1 MKTFEIIQGTV
12 PLLVSMPHCGTRLP
26 DDIAASM
33 TPAGLEVGDTDW
45 HVEKLYDFASGLG
58 ASVIQPFYSRYV
70 IDLNRAPDDSNLYPG
85 ANSTGLCPTSSFSEQ
100 PLYREGHA
108 PDVDEISRRVNTW
121 WRPYHERLQA
131 ELARLKAQHGI
142 ALLFDAH
149 SIRSVVPRFFEGQ
162 LPDLNIGTASGSSCA
177 ASMLSAAEAVLAEQQ
192 DYSYVIDQRFKGG
205 YITRA
210 YGQPDSGF
218 HSLQLELSQRNYM
231 EEPLP
236 FNYLPERAAQLQPLL
251 RQLTQRLIDWAT
263 EETRAS

>member
-1 MKTFEIIQGTV
+1 MQTFELIKGRV
-12 PLLVSMPHCGTRLP
+12 PLLISMPHCGTRLP
-26 DDIAASM
+26 DDLAATM
-33 TPAGLEVGDTDW
+33 TPAGLEVTDTDW
-45 HVEKLYDFASGLG
+45 HVEKLYNFAAGLG
-58 ASVIQPFYSRYV
+58 ASVIQPQYSRYV

-85 ANSTGLCPTSSFSEQ
+85 ANSTGLCPTSSFAEQ
-100 PLYREGHA
+100 PLYQAGSE
-108 PDVDEISRRVNTW
+108 PDADEVTRRSDTW
-121 WRPYHERLQA
+121 WQPYHDTLQE

-162 LPDLNIGTASGSSCA
+162 LPDLNIGTAGGSSCA
-177 ASMLSAAEAVLAEQQ
+177 ASMLSAVEAVLGEQQ
-192 DYSYVIDQRFKGG
+192 DYSYVINQRFKGG

-210 YGQPDSGF
+210 YGQPDSGI

-236 FNYLPERAAQLQPLL
+236 FTYLPEKAAQLQPLL
-251 RQLTQRLIDWAT
+251 QRLIQRLIDWAI

>member
-1 MKTFEIIQGTV
+1 MQTFEFTEGST
-12 PLLVSMPHCGTRLP
+12 PLLISMPHCGTGLP
-26 DDIAASM
+26 DDLAAAM

-45 HVEKLYDFASGLG
+45 HVEKLYDFAASMG
-58 ASVIQPFYSRYV
+58 ASVIQPHYSRYV

-85 ANSTGLCPTSSFSEQ
+85 ANSTGLCPTSSFADQ
-100 PLYREGHA
+100 PLYREGCA
-108 PDVDEISRRVNTW
+108 PDADEIARRLATW
-121 WRPYHERLQA
+121 WRPYHEALQA
-131 ELARLKAQHGI
+131 ELARLKQQHGI

-177 ASMLSAAEAVLAEQQ
+177 PSMLSAVELVLGEQQ

-210 YGQPDSGF
+210 YGQPDLGI

-236 FNYLPERAAQLQPLL
+236 FNYLPEQAAQLQPLL
-251 RQLTQRLIDWAT
+251 RRLIQRLIDWAI
-263 EETRAS
+263 EETQAS

>member
-1 MKTFEIIQGTV
+1 MKTFEIIEGTV
-12 PLLVSMPHCGTRLP
+12 PLLVSMPHCGTRLA

-33 TPAGLEVGDTDW
+33 SPAGLEVADTDW

-85 ANSTGLCPTSSFSEQ
+85 ANSTGLCPTSSFADQ
-100 PLYREGHA
+100 PLYREACA
-108 PDVDEISRRVNTW
+108 PDAEEISRRLADW
-121 WRPYHERLQA
+121 WRPYHENLQA
-131 ELARLKAQHGI
+131 ELARLKQQHGI

-162 LPDLNIGTASGSSCA
+162 LPDLNIGTAGGSSCA
-177 ASMLSAAEAVLAEQQ
+177 ASMLSAVESVLSAQQ

-210 YGQPDSGF
+210 YGRPDSGI

-236 FNYLPERAAQLQPLL
+236 FTYLPEKAALLQPLL
-251 RQLTQRLIDWAT
+251 QRLLQRLIDWAR
-263 EETRAS
+263 EEMQAS

>member
-1 MKTFEIIQGTV
+1 MQTFEFIEGST
-12 PLLVSMPHCGTRLP
+12 PLLISMPHCGTRLP
-26 DDIAASM
+26 DDLAAAM
-33 TPAGLEVGDTDW
+33 TPEGLEVGDTDW
-45 HVEKLYDFASGLG
+45 HVEKLYDFAAGLG
-58 ASVIQPFYSRYV
+58 ASVIQPRYSRYV

-85 ANSTGLCPTSSFSEQ
+85 ANSTGLCPVGSFAEQ
-100 PLYREGHA
+100 PLYLAGNG
-108 PDVDEISRRVNTW
+108 PDSDEVVRRRDTW
-121 WRPYHERLQA
+121 WQPYHEKLQD
-131 ELARLKAQHGI
+131 ELARLKQQHGI

-162 LPDLNIGTASGSSCA
+162 LPDLNIGTACGSSCA
-177 ASMLSAAEAVLAEQQ
+177 ASMLSAVEAVLAEQQ

-236 FNYLPERAAQLQPLL
+236 FTYLPEKAAQLQALL
-251 RQLTQRLIDWAT
+251 RRLIQRLIDWAI
-263 EETRAS
+263 EETQAS